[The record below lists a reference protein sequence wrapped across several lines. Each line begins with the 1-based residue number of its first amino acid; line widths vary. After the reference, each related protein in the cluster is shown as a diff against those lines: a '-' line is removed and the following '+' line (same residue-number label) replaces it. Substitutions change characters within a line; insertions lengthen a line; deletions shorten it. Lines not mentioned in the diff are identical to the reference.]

1 MQRYKAVFTLSLL
14 LVALS
19 MAGCSSTPLQPYST
33 DVTPL
38 MLAPAIQSEDQ
49 DDRGRFREIF
59 CTVLEARKT
68 TLPDPLGCDE
78 ALTRIGAEPAGN
90 GVAVNLGPAQRRLR
104 LVFVPGLGWD
114 CFADWLGQFESTYNH
129 LRSLGYEMTIL
140 NIDGLSSSQHN
151 AGLIRDAILSLPE
164 AREPDILAV
173 GYSKGMVDLLNAI
186 TEYPEIQ
193 SRIVAVASLAGA
205 VGGSPL
211 AYQATAD
218 QLELM
223 QYFPGAA
230 CESTG
235 DEALIDLY
243 PDTRKKWLSRHPL
256 PQQIPFY
263 SLITFPQPERISW
276 ILKNSYNKLA
286 QVDPRNDSQLIFYDQ
301 FIPGSKLVAYLNADH
316 LAIALPIDEKHRLI
330 SALFVNENTFPRDA
344 LYEALMR
351 YIEEETGSEQTRK
364 TP

>member
-1 MQRYKAVFTLSLL
+1 MRS
-14 LVALS
+14 
-19 MAGCSSTPLQPYST
+19 
-33 DVTPL
+33 
-38 MLAPAIQSEDQ
+38 
-49 DDRGRFREIF
+49 
-59 CTVLEARKT
+59 KT
-68 TLPDPLGCDE
+68 
-78 ALTRIGAEPAGN
+78 
-90 GVAVNLGPAQRRLR
+90 RL
-104 LVFVPGLGWD
+104 
-114 CFADWLGQFESTYNH
+114 
-129 LRSLGYEMTIL
+129 
-140 NIDGLSSSQHN
+140 
-151 AGLIRDAILSLPE
+151 
-164 AREPDILAV
+164 
-173 GYSKGMVDLLNAI
+173 
-186 TEYPEIQ
+186 YPEIQ
-193 SRIVAVASLAGA
+193 SRILAVASLAGA

-211 AYQATAD
+211 AYRATAD

-230 CESTG
+230 CESSG

-243 PDTRKKWLSRHPL
+243 PDTRKKWLSSHPL
-256 PQQIPFY
+256 PQRIPFY

-330 SALFVNENTFPRDA
+330 STLFVNKNTFPRDA

-351 YIEEETGSEQTRK
+351 YIEEETGSDQTFK